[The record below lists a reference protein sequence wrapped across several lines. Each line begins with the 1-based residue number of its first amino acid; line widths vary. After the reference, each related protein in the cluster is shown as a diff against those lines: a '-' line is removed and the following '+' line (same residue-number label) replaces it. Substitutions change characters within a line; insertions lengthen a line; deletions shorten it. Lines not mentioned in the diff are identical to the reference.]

1 MPNTP
6 PKGLSSSFH
15 TNTEMPPESIPA
27 MAPARFTRFQNR
39 EKRMMGPKVAPKP
52 DQAKETTSKM
62 MLFSSQAMA
71 MPTTAMAMRTM
82 REMRMICLSV
92 ASFFTTPPK
101 RFLAT
106 AEVAM
111 SR

>member
-6 PKGLSSSFH
+6 PRGLSSSFH
-15 TNTEMPPESIPA
+15 TNTQMPPESIPA
-27 MAPARFTRFQNR
+27 MAPARLTRFQNR

-71 MPTTAMAMRTM
+71 MPTRAMATRTT
-82 REMRMICLSV
+82 RE
-92 ASFFTTPPK
+92 TTII
-101 RFLAT
+101 
-106 AEVAM
+106 
-111 SR
+111 